1 MATVSEA
8 DACGCETCQDGRD
21 RRSVAPRADR
31 DAPLPPRFVA
41 RPASAF
47 SALMGIQTR
56 SVAQSPDGEVMSLQ
70 SDRLALLKLFR
81 EMQPGWNHW
90 ISEDGTLISVRR
102 FEA

>member
-1 MATVSEA
+1 
-8 DACGCETCQDGRD
+8 
-21 RRSVAPRADR
+21 
-31 DAPLPPRFVA
+31 
-41 RPASAF
+41 
-47 SALMGIQTR
+47 MGIQTR

-90 ISEDGTLISVRR
+90 IDEHGTLVSVRR